1 MKRPAKSATKG
12 KWIEY
17 ADALESSIALAWAA
31 PAGTDARTDALEAK
45 IEELERLAESRRR
58 HVHQLK
64 RKLGAASSRAS

>member
-17 ADALESSIALAWAA
+17 ADALEATLDAA
-31 PAGTDARTDALEAK
+31 PADALEAK

>member
-31 PAGTDARTDALEAK
+31 PAGTDALEAK

>member
-17 ADALESSIALAWAA
+17 ADALEATLDAA
-31 PAGTDARTDALEAK
+31 PAGTDALEAK